1 MYDSSPY
8 PEMKIIDKF
17 YDDALEI
24 IKASNIK
31 SLVNSCEVELLPFI
45 QAVYTSAWLHFGDTD
60 RNTKIMLYNASV
72 RIADIF
78 SYTPYIDIEND
89 NFELMRDRETF
100 YHDVIKGKKLR
111 SYCFLGEEPKGGGL
125 RLLTAFI
132 DLMLHPLS
140 SEEYDEAPYAIFDFF
155 EMATI
160 STKLFPAL
168 SELSR
173 SFSKDV
179 AYEIDK
185 WLNS

>member
-1 MYDSSPY
+1 MYDSAPY

-17 YDDALEI
+17 YDDALEL
-24 IKASNIK
+24 IKSSNIK
-31 SLVNSCEVELLPFI
+31 SLVDSCEVELLSFI
-45 QAVYTSAWLHFGDTD
+45 QAVYTWLWMSFGDTD
-60 RNTKIMLYNASV
+60 RNMKIVLYNASV

-78 SYTPYIDIEND
+78 SYTPYIDIENE
-89 NFELMRDRETF
+89 NFELMEDREKF
-100 YHDVIKGKKLR
+100 YLDVINGKKLR
-111 SYCFLGEEPKGGGL
+111 AYCFFGEEPKGGGL

-140 SEEYDEAPYAIFDFF
+140 SKEYDEAPYAIFDFF

-168 SELSR
+168 AELTG
-173 SFSKDV
+173 SFFKDV